1 MADPAQ
7 PAEAPSPAP
16 AGTAQTTGPVPAGGV
31 APSGSPLGGLL
42 LPLLL
47 MGVIMYFLMIRPER
61 KKQKERKVMLD
72 GLRKNDQV
80 LTIGGILG
88 TVASVGEDQ
97 VTLKVDEGKDV
108 RIKVSRGAIQAV
120 LKQAKGGEG
129 EEKAGG

>member
-1 MADPAQ
+1 MADPA
-7 PAEAPSPAP
+7 PLAEALSPLP
-16 AGTAQTTGPVPAGGV
+16 GTSQTTVPGSGGGTPPQ
-31 APSGSPLGGLL
+31 ASPLGGFL

-61 KKQKERKVMLD
+61 KKQKERKTMLD

-97 VTLKVDEGKDV
+97 VTLKVDEGKDI
-108 RIKVSRGAIQAV
+108 RIKVSRGAIQTV
-120 LKQAKGGEG
+120 LKQAKGAEDP
-129 EEKAGG
+129 EKPGG